1 MSWER
6 WVAALLVISLA
17 TVQYGLIVITMR
29 DLLRRP
35 SVRGENKVVWGLV
48 IVCLPFIGPLI
59 YGYMGPTSFLPRS
72 VSRQSF
78 HWREKW
84 PRPRDNRRR

>member
-17 TVQYGLIVITMR
+17 MVQYGLIVITMR

-72 VSRQSF
+72 VSRRSL